1 MSRTDKKK
9 IVPKPA
15 NELGWRDLTTADGDA
30 HLGEKP
36 QGKTLAALV
45 HLSDLHVCDAESP
58 SRIEYLDR
66 YADADSPY
74 RGELGHIG
82 TYRANEI
89 LTTQV
94 LAAMVDTINE
104 IESAPLTGANID
116 AVVITG
122 DMTDNAQEN
131 ETDWYLKV
139 LNGGEV
145 QPASGSSEKSEWVG
159 SSNVPFDKKFW
170 HPDGAPVGEEE
181 DDPTRLFGFPKV
193 PKLAEIA
200 RAKFISKGLNKP
212 WYAVYGN
219 HDLLLQ
225 GTVVADKEMLAL
237 STGDERIV
245 GLPKDFK
252 IPDIKPSFAEVGP
265 VWYMHNETSPR
276 QKITPDKKRRFNDA
290 SEFAAS
296 HLKTG
301 DHGFTQWNV
310 DSNRAYWTKNIGE
323 ITFISLDTVNP
334 WGGWQ
339 GSIDEEQLSWVE
351 ELLIAN
357 KDRYVV
363 LLSHHPAFTW
373 INPFA
378 PAGEPRR
385 VLFPEFMQLLD
396 KHKNVIAWIAGHVHY
411 HWSDYL
417 TRSDGTKILHVTT
430 SSQIDW
436 PQQGRIIEIVKED
449 SGNIAFGST
458 AIDHKGEVAW
468 RDKELNYLTM
478 AGLSRALAGND
489 WQYRD
494 DFFPR
499 PSVEYETSVKNVI
512 WRVEDPFFK

>member
-9 IVPKPA
+9 IIPKPA
-15 NELGWRDLTTADGDA
+15 NNLGWRDLTSAPGDP

-36 QGKTLAALV
+36 KGKTLAALV
-45 HLSDLHVCDAESP
+45 HLSDLHICDAESP

-89 LTTQV
+89 LTTHV
-94 LAAMVDTINE
+94 LTAMVDTINE
-104 IESAPLTGANID
+104 IDTAPLTGAKID

-122 DMTDNAQEN
+122 DMTDNAQTN

-145 QPASGSSEKSEWVG
+145 QAASGDPKKSEWVG
-159 SSNVPFDKKFW
+159 SSTVPFDKKYW
-170 HPDGAPVGEEE
+170 HPDGAPAGEEE
-181 DDPTRLFGFPKV
+181 DEPTRLFGFPRV

-200 RAKFISKGLNKP
+200 REKFISKGLNKP
-212 WYAVYGN
+212 WFAVYGN

-225 GTVVADKEMLAL
+225 GTVAADQKMLEL

-252 IPDIKPSFAEVGP
+252 VPDIKPSFAEVGP
-265 VWYMHNETSPR
+265 VWYLHNETSPR
-276 QKITPDKKRRFNDA
+276 QKITPDKKRSFNDA
-290 SEFAAS
+290 SEFAAA
-296 HLKTG
+296 HLATG

-310 DSNRAYWTKNIGE
+310 ESNRAYWTKNIGE
-323 ITFISLDTVNP
+323 ITFIALDTVNP

-339 GSIDEEQLSWVE
+339 GSIDEKQLKWVE
-351 ELLIAN
+351 DLLITN
-357 KDRYVV
+357 RDRYVV

-373 INPFA
+373 INPFS
-378 PAGEPRR
+378 PEGEPRR
-385 VLFPEFMQLLD
+385 ILFPEFMQLLD
-396 KHKNVIAWIAGHVHY
+396 QHKNVIAWIAGHVHY
-411 HWSDYL
+411 HWSDFL
-417 TRSDGTKILHVTT
+417 SRSDGSKILHVTT
-430 SSQIDW
+430 SSQVDW

-449 SGNIAFGST
+449 SGQIAFGST
-458 AIDHKGEVAW
+458 AIDHKGDVEW
-468 RDKELNYLTM
+468 QGKELNYLTM

-512 WRVEDPFFK
+512 WRVEDPFV

>member
-1 MSRTDKKK
+1 MSQTNKRK

-15 NELGWRDLTTADGDA
+15 NHLGWRDLTTTEGDS
-30 HLGEKP
+30 HLGELPK
-36 QGKTLAALV
+36 GKTLAAFV
-45 HLSDLHVCDAESP
+45 HLSDLHICDAESP

-89 LTTQV
+89 LTTHV
-94 LAAMVDTINE
+94 LTAMVDTINE
-104 IESAPLTGANID
+104 IETAPLTGSEID

-131 ETDWYLKV
+131 ETQWYLNV
-139 LNGGEV
+139 LNGGAV
-145 QPASGSSEKSEWVG
+145 QPASGDSTKSEWVG
-159 SSNVPFDKKFW
+159 SQNVPFDKKYW
-170 HPDGAPVGEEE
+170 HPDGAPTGKEE

-193 PKLAEIA
+193 PNLPEIA
-200 RAKFISKGLNKP
+200 REKFNSSGLTKP

-225 GTVVADKEMLAL
+225 GTVAPDQKLLDL
-237 STGDERIV
+237 SIGDQRIV
-245 GLPKDFK
+245 GLPKDFE
-252 IPDIKPSFAEVGP
+252 IPKIKPSFAEVGP
-265 VWYMHNETSPR
+265 VWYLHDETSPR
-276 QKITPDKKRRFNDA
+276 QTITPDKKRRFNDA
-290 SEFAAS
+290 SEFAKA
-296 HLKTG
+296 HLATG

-310 DSNRAYWTKNIGE
+310 ESNRAHWTKDVGD
-323 ITFISLDTVNP
+323 ITLIALDTVNP

-339 GSIDEEQLSWVE
+339 GSIDEEQLQWVE
-351 ELLIAN
+351 DLLIKN
-357 KDRYVV
+357 QNRYVV

-373 INPFA
+373 INPFS
-378 PAGEPRR
+378 PEGEPRR
-385 VLFPEFMQLLD
+385 VLFDEFMQMLD
-396 KHKNVIAWIAGHVHY
+396 KHPNVIAWIAGHVHY
-411 HWSDYL
+411 HWADYL
-417 TRSDGTKILHVTT
+417 KRSDGSQILHITT
-430 SSQIDW
+430 ASQVDW

-458 AIDHKGEVAW
+458 AIDHKGEVEWAN
-468 RDKELNYLTM
+468 KELNYLTM

-499 PSVEYETSVKNVI
+499 PSVEFETSVKNVI
-512 WRVEDPFFK
+512 WRIADPFV